1 MVQNIFGEAPAPDRL
16 EEIDIDV
23 AHRANASV
31 HEVRAECSAVF
42 CQCLRRASF
51 WCMFV
56 QGIRALQFLEAW
68 HSWKL
73 DSRCKKLCR
82 TGTAAHKEFAI
93 ADQDRG
99 CSAPKFDVGSIA
111 KPCEDCINGFASK

>member
-16 EEIDIDV
+16 EEIDIVV
-23 AHRANASV
+23 ANRANASMDDV
-31 HEVRAECSAVF
+31 HYHTRAECSAVF

-56 QGIRALQFLEAW
+56 QGISAIQFLEAW

-73 DSRCKKLCR
+73 DSHCKKLRR
-82 TGTAAHKEFAI
+82 TGTAAHHSNLQAQTRTEAT
-93 ADQDRG
+93 QHP
-99 CSAPKFDVGSIA
+99 SLM
-111 KPCEDCINGFASK
+111 